1 MELKNRKASFE
12 YFFLEEF
19 TAGLVL
25 AGMEVKS
32 LREGGG
38 SITEAFCTVTKGEAF
53 ILNMH
58 IPPYKDKGFMEL
70 DPKRPRKLLLERKE
84 IDRLERSLKD
94 VGLTIVPIKV
104 FDLNGILKL
113 RIALSK
119 GKKQA
124 DKRQSLKEKDLDRD
138 AQRSS

>member
-94 VGLTIVPIKV
+94 VGLTIVPIKI
-104 FDLNGILKL
+104 FDQKGFLKL
-113 RIALSK
+113 RIALAK

>member
-1 MELKNRKASFE
+1 MEIKNRKASFE

-58 IPPYKDKGFMEL
+58 IPPYKDRGFVEL

-94 VGLTIVPIKV
+94 VGLTIVPVKV
-104 FDLNGILKL
+104 FEQNGFLKL
-113 RIALSK
+113 RITLAK

-138 AQRSS
+138 AQRST

>member
-38 SITEAFCTVTKGEAF
+38 SIAEAFCTVTKGEAF
-53 ILNMH
+53 ILNMR

-113 RIALSK
+113 RIALAK

-138 AQRSS
+138 AQRLS

>member
-1 MELKNRKASFE
+1 
-12 YFFLEEF
+12 
-19 TAGLVL
+19 
-25 AGMEVKS
+25 
-32 LREGGG
+32 
-38 SITEAFCTVTKGEAF
+38 
-53 ILNMH
+53 
-58 IPPYKDKGFMEL
+58 MEL

-94 VGLTIVPIKV
+94 VGLTIVPIKI
-104 FDLNGILKL
+104 FDQKGFLKL
-113 RIALSK
+113 RIALAK